1 MKINLLPLARQR
13 QPHRYRA
20 FALLAIGVLCVSA
33 PLVYYSYQLRQGLE
47 RLRHEV
53 ASLETRVAALSP
65 LDPLLQEYVS
75 LERELARIKG
85 EVVPKHAKLVPFLDE
100 VARLLPDRVFVEE
113 LALEEARL
121 SLRGVTP
128 TYALAAE
135 FLRVLAGSEFFAN
148 PALSVLQQGDA
159 GHSFEITVELR
170 AVVP

>member
-20 FALLAIGVLCVSA
+20 IALLALGVLCVSA
-33 PLVYYSYQLRQGLE
+33 PLVYYSYQQRQGLE
-47 RLRHEV
+47 SLRNEEARLI
-53 ASLETRVAALSP
+53 ARVAALSP

-75 LERELARIKG
+75 LEQELARIKG
-85 EVVPKHAKLVPFLDE
+85 EAVPTQAKLVPFLDE

-135 FLRVLAGSEFFAN
+135 FLRVLAGSELFAD
-148 PALSVLQQGDA
+148 PVLSVLHRGDA
-159 GHSFEITVELR
+159 GYSFDIAVELR